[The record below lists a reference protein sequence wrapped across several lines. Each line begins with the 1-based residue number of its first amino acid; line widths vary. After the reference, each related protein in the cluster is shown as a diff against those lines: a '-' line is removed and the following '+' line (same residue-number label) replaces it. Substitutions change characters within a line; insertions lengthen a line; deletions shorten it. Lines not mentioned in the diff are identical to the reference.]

1 MELRLSCEP
10 VDGAV
15 VKSETGNPGQI
26 SELRKKKELIKM
38 RVGMRKVRK
47 NVLSKNWIVKIDSD
61 K

>member
-10 VDGAV
+10 VDGVV

-26 SELRKKKELIKM
+26 LQLRKKKVLIKM
-38 RVGMRKVRK
+38 RVGVRKARK
-47 NVLSKNWIVKIDSD
+47 NVFTKNWIEKIDSD